1 MSLIIG
7 KVTSDISMLV
17 RSLATANE
25 VNCIRTP
32 VDALAEHFTRLSDDR
47 LDELDETQLLITA
60 LRRAGAIDKNDALKL
75 QAAYLAENRLAVSP
89 FP

>member
-1 MSLIIG
+1 MTLITSQ
-7 KVTSDISMLV
+7 VTSDISSLV

-47 LDELDETQLLITA
+47 VDELDETQLLIIA
-60 LRRAGAIDKNDALKL
+60 LRRAGVIEKNDAMKL
-75 QAAYLAENRLAVSP
+75 QAAYLAENRLAV
-89 FP
+89 

>member
-1 MSLIIG
+1 MTLITSQ
-7 KVTSDISMLV
+7 VTSDISSLV

-47 LDELDETQLLITA
+47 VDELDETQLLIIA
-60 LRRAGAIDKNDALKL
+60 LRRAGVIDKNDAMKL
-75 QAAYLAENRLAVSP
+75 QAAYLAENRLAV
-89 FP
+89 